1 MKTEIL
7 VSGPLIR
14 ISLQLA
20 RPRQGRIVL
29 DLHQDLIDWSSQRG
43 ETRKPSSGQFGVP
56 ILPSFSGSVAFRPLS
71 YRASSCLSLF
81 LAFFSQASSESS
93 TFMYLVA

>member
-7 VSGPLIR
+7 VFGPLIR

-29 DLHQDLIDWSSQRG
+29 DLYQDLIDWSRQRG
-43 ETRKPSSGQFGVP
+43 ETHKPSCGWFGAP
-56 ILPSFSGSVAFRPLS
+56 ILPSISRSIAFCPLS
-71 YRASSCLSLF
+71 CRASSYLSLLGFF
-81 LAFFSQASSESS
+81 LSGQ
-93 TFMYLVA
+93 